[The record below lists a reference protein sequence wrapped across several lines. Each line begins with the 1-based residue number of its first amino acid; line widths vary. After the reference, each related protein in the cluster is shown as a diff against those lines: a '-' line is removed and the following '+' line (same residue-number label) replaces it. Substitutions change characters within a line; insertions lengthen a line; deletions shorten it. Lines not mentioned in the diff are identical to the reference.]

1 MLQFFKYIFV
11 LLVLGWSGGIL
22 AQDINDN
29 MTLKQTLE
37 LAAQNNA
44 TLAEAR
50 AVYFGTAENLAQA
63 LSGYRPTISANGSLT
78 NIDSSSEGNTF
89 ITQDGGNFSES
100 ANIEA
105 QQPIFRGGQTL
116 AETKQSKNIINAQY
130 WLLKNAYQDVFVDV
144 SEAYWDIYIQG
155 RILEL
160 NTANRD
166 LLQKQLEE
174 TEARF
179 EAGELTRTDI
189 AQSKARLAEG
199 QAVIASARS
208 ALRQAQSRLGELTRT
223 NINTIDVKPE
233 LLVNMPESIDIA
245 LDKAM
250 QQNPQAIST
259 RFLHNAAIDDV
270 NGVLGE
276 LLPQIN
282 LIAQAE
288 RAYNPPPGFLD
299 RQTTETV
306 QLNATIPLYQGG
318 ATRSRAR
325 QAKYAVA
332 ENKANIVETEEALR
346 SDVISLWEDYQALS
360 FELEARDEQIAAAK
374 VALEGTTE
382 ETRYGLRT
390 FVDRLNAQ
398 QELLNAEIDF
408 VRAEKNQA
416 IAQIN
421 LAAVTGEFLPEDIGI
436 ETTGLPNNKGVMDT
450 IGGNWLGLDV
460 DYPE

>member
-1 MLQFFKYIFV
+1 MRLIFTYFIV
-11 LLVLGWSGGIL
+11 LFVVSIAGNVF
-22 AQDINDN
+22 AQDVKNEL
-29 MTLKQTLE
+29 TLKQALE
-37 LAAQNNA
+37 LAAKNNA

-50 AVYFGTAENLAQA
+50 AIYYGTAENLAQA

-78 NIDSSSEGNTF
+78 NIETKSEGNTF
-89 ITQDGGNFSES
+89 ISQDGGNFSES

-105 QQPIFRGGQTL
+105 SQPVFRGGQTL

-144 SEAYWDIYIQG
+144 AEAYWDIYLQG

-160 NTANRD
+160 NTSNRD

-199 QAVIASARS
+199 QAIIASTRS
-208 ALRQAQSRLGELTRT
+208 SLRQAQAGLEQLIRASVTSIET
-223 NINTIDVKPE
+223 KPE
-233 LLVNMPESIDIA
+233 LSVNIPESIDVA
-245 LDKAM
+245 LEKAM
-250 QQNPQAIST
+250 EQNPQAVST
-259 RFLHNAAIDDV
+259 RFLHNAAVDDV

-288 RAYNPPPGFLD
+288 KSYNPPPGFLD
-299 RQTTETV
+299 SQSNQTV

-332 ENKANIVETEEALR
+332 ENKANIVETEEAVR
-346 SDVISLWEDYQALS
+346 SNIISLWEQHQALT
-360 FELEARDEQIAAAK
+360 FELDARDEQIEAAK
-374 VALEGTTE
+374 IALEGTTE

-390 FVDRLNAQ
+390 FIDRLNAQ

-408 VRAEKNQA
+408 AQAERNQA
-416 IAQIN
+416 ISKIN
-421 LAAVTGEFLPEDIGI
+421 LAAATGEFLPDDIGI
-436 ETTGLPNNKGVMDT
+436 EARNLPNNEGVMDT
-450 IGGNWLGLDV
+450 VGSNWLGLDV
-460 DYPE
+460 DYTE

>member
-1 MLQFFKYIFV
+1 MRQFFKYIV
-11 LLVLGWSGGIL
+11 IMSVLGFSGSVF
-22 AQDINDN
+22 AQENSN
-29 MTLKQTLE
+29 NLTLKQALE

-78 NIDSSSEGNTF
+78 NIDSSSEGNAF

-105 QQPIFRGGQTL
+105 QQPIFRGGQTI

-155 RILEL
+155 RIFEL

-299 RQTTETV
+299 RQTTETL

-408 VRAEKNQA
+408 VRAERNQA